1 MQFYWISL
9 LFCFLNCT
17 GNNKKNSEKLI
28 ISKQIIQD
36 STTLQPKDDSLTNY
50 IYLSFDDGPLAGT
63 KNCVDICLQNNIKAT
78 FFIVAK
84 HSLASKNS
92 TGMYHFIKNKYPQL
106 LVANH
111 SFSHANGKY
120 KQYYTQKNTAFKD
133 IMLAQD
139 TIHFP
144 YRIVRL
150 PGNNA
155 WVLKDIKKSFSLV
168 RNTINKLDS
177 AKMNV
182 IGWDLEWDFTRKGCK
197 PVQSATTMVNFI
209 DSGLFKNE
217 TIVPKHLV
225 LLMHDNMFRTPKDS
239 ITLVNFIQKLKSTPH
254 YKFETLDKYPI
265 LKY

>member
-9 LFCFLNCT
+9 LLCFLHCT
-17 GNNKKNSEKLI
+17 NNNKNKSVKGIVSN
-28 ISKQIIQD
+28 QILQD
-36 STTLQPKDDSLTNY
+36 STILKRKEDSLAQY
-50 IYLSFDDGPLAGT
+50 IYLSFDDGPLVGT

-84 HSLASKNS
+84 HSLSSKKS
-92 TGMYHFIKNKYPQL
+92 TEMYHFIKNKYPQL

-120 KQYYTQKNTAFKD
+120 KQYYSQKDIAFKD

-139 TIHFP
+139 TLKFP
-144 YRIVRL
+144 FRIVRL
-150 PGNNA
+150 PGNDA
-155 WVLKDIKKSFSLV
+155 WVIKNKIKSASLV
-168 RNTINKLDS
+168 RKTVHKLDS

-197 PVQSATTMVNFI
+197 PVQSATAMVNFM
-209 DSGLFKNE
+209 DSTLIKNK
-217 TIVPKHLV
+217 TIVPKHVV
-225 LLMHDNMFRTPKDS
+225 LLMHDNMFRTPEDS
-239 ITLVNFIQKLKSTPH
+239 ITLVNFIQKLKVNPH
-254 YKFETLDKYPI
+254 YKFETLEKYPV